1 MNIINININMTNII
15 NLISKVISKDIT
27 KDPSSTLLQNNTST
41 RCYYLKGRND
51 CEILFCGR
59 NSCGIYFG
67 DLRPQSQNFLS
78 QKFSKLVN
86 RKSSS
91 PKPS

>member
-15 NLISKVISKDIT
+15 NLINKVISEDTT
-27 KDPSSTLLQNNTST
+27 KDPSSTLSQNNTST

-51 CEILFCGR
+51 CEIRFCER
-59 NSCGIYFG
+59 NSCGIYFC

-78 QKFSKLVN
+78 QKFSELVN

-91 PKPS
+91 TKPS

>member
-1 MNIINININMTNII
+1 MTNII
-15 NLISKVISKDIT
+15 NLINKVISEDTT
-27 KDPSSTLLQNNTST
+27 KDPSSTLSQNNTST

-51 CEILFCGR
+51 CEIRFCGR
-59 NSCGIYFG
+59 NFCGIYFC

-91 PKPS
+91 TKPS

>member
-1 MNIINININMTNII
+1 MTNII
-15 NLISKVISKDIT
+15 NLINKVISEDTT
-27 KDPSSTLLQNNTST
+27 KDPSSTLSQNNTST

-51 CEILFCGR
+51 CEIRFSGR
-59 NSCGIYFG
+59 NSCGIYFC

-91 PKPS
+91 TKPS

>member
-1 MNIINININMTNII
+1 MNIINININMTNIS
-15 NLISKVISKDIT
+15 NLINKVISEDIT

-51 CEILFCGR
+51 CEIRF
-59 NSCGIYFG
+59 CGIYFC

-91 PKPS
+91 TKPS